1 MLPENVII
9 TDEKKVKEIKDKI
22 ETEGAAKLHVV
33 SDFDKT
39 LTSCFVDGQ
48 KIVSLISIL
57 RDEHYL
63 TPDYSAK
70 AQALYD
76 KYHPIEIDPNISL
89 GEKKAKMRE
98 WWMVHYD
105 LLVKSGL
112 SKDDLKKVTE
122 SKKLFL
128 RPGASEFLNFL
139 HERQIPLV
147 ILSAAGLGSET
158 ISLYLERNRLLYDN
172 IFIASNKFIW
182 DESGKVKGVEEPI
195 IHTFNKDYSS
205 VKKFPFYKNIKDRK
219 NVILLGDGLGDA
231 DMIKGFEYDNI
242 LKIGFLNEDAENSA
256 IRESFE
262 KAFDILILDDGPMD
276 YLNNL
281 SKNLVYGS

>member
-1 MLPENVII
+1 MPPKKII
-9 TDEKKVKEIKDKI
+9 VTDEKKVSEIKARLRAD
-22 ETEGAAKLHVV
+22 GAAKLQVV

-63 TPDYSAK
+63 TPDYSAQ

-89 GEKKAKMRE
+89 EEKKAKMQE
-98 WWMVHYD
+98 WWTIHYD

-112 SKDDLKKVTE
+112 SKSDLKKVTE
-122 SKKLFL
+122 SKRLAL
-128 RPGASEFLNFL
+128 RPGAAELLDFF
-139 HERQIPLV
+139 HEQQIPLV

-158 ISLYLERNRLLYDN
+158 ISLYLERNGLLYDN

-182 DESGKVKGVEEPI
+182 DEGGKVKGVEEPI

-205 VKKFPFYKNIKDRK
+205 VKKFPFYKKIEDRK

-242 LKIGFLNEDAENSA
+242 LKIGFLNEDIENLA
-256 IRESFE
+256 TVDSFK